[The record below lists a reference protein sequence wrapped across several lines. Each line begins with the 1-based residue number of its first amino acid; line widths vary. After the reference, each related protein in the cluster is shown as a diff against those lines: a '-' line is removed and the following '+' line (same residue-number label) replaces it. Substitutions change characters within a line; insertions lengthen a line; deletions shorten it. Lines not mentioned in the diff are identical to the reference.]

1 MTWRAGWAMVAAMFS
16 IVTALVGTLL
26 SAFKSRAG
34 LVAENLALRQQLATL
49 KRTVPRPRLCPVDRA
64 FWILL
69 SRVWSR
75 WTDVLAI
82 VQPATVIG
90 WHRRG
95 FARFWAWKSR
105 RPGRP
110 PVAPEIVQLIEQ
122 MARDNPLW
130 SRLRI
135 ASELALLGH
144 DVDKNTV
151 AKYMPKP
158 PGRPP
163 RRPSG
168 TWKTFLRNHLAG
180 TIALDFL
187 TVPSV
192 TFGVLYVFVV
202 LSLERRRV
210 LHINVTNHPHA
221 GWTAQQLVEALG

>member
-110 PVAPEIVQLIEQ
+110 PVAPENRATDRADGSRQSALEPTPHRERTRV
-122 MARDNPLW
+122 ARA
-130 SRLRI
+130 RRQQEHGREVHAE
-135 ASELALLGH
+135 ASGPSAPTTVGH
-144 DVDKNTV
+144 MEDI
-151 AKYMPKP
+151 P
-158 PGRPP
+158 PQPP
-163 RRPSG
+163 RGDNRAR
-168 TWKTFLRNHLAG
+168 L
-180 TIALDFL
+180 
-187 TVPSV
+187 
-192 TFGVLYVFVV
+192 
-202 LSLERRRV
+202 
-210 LHINVTNHPHA
+210 PHGA
-221 GWTAQQLVEALG
+221 VK